1 MAFGDPQS
9 PFRDDFYQ
17 HQQYQRRQS
26 HGIRVLLW
34 ILAAIAG
41 IGILC
46 CAGALFWLFSSY
58 SGDDDDDRM
67 AVDMPLDAF
76 HAQAAAAFNGDDVG
90 VGKRD
95 LRKVSGLF
103 DALAKAVR
111 EDDQTAF
118 RRLID
123 VDRLFEQIHQV
134 GLTRLNRFEAERMKM
149 ELRGDV
155 DPPGNWQRYDI
166 ARIDL
171 ADNGNDALV
180 YAYLWNDEDSISS
193 CFWITRDGDEWKLYD
208 WELLEYG
215 YRKSKIYAGTIANA
229 DDLRLAITDLAFE
242 DIEQAGNAIDDYEF
256 DEAADHLLR
265 AQSRDVLPMFRN
277 AVLIRIGFAWS
288 LANRDR
294 DSVETFRKIKP
305 PEAAPVT
312 FYGQAIAL
320 QGLGKYE
327 EALETAAKYE
337 DMLGFNPK
345 VTMLRAELLA
355 EMGRTEE
362 AADRWRRLLKFD
374 PEDVDALAS
383 LAPLLADDE
392 KDVIVE
398 YLDKLADP
406 MDAIDEL
413 AVPCYWRDDTAL
425 LETLVR
431 YEEEHLPD
439 SPHTEYL
446 LGLID
451 EIDEQYE
458 AAAAHYRIAWE
469 AEPDEERQNHYVEN
483 YLDAMSD
490 GGQAVVGYENAP
502 DPSHA
507 FLYLAEGYEEQ
518 ESLISRDDLVPLV
531 AAHLRRTPDDPWA
544 HYYQGVLWR
553 EDSRFDEAV
562 EQFRM
567 ALKNA
572 DEEYLQ
578 TWWRN
583 ELAQTLLDAGHL
595 QQAYQTLEPPADAF
609 RSLAEHCHG
618 WENYEMLVR
627 LVELHR
633 AVEPHDE
640 LLDHYEALVH
650 KREGNLAEAEQ
661 LVKRGYAA
669 ASDEDTKATYRSL
682 WLTVRLESA
691 NPESVYRDIPDAA
704 DDFNLMANRLAV
716 RERWPAIRRLI
727 DAHRAVRP
735 ADPQLV
741 FHDVR
746 LAWLTDDFE
755 TVCSLLKSWPADKL
769 ADLERWQSSSLRDW
783 RFRSLLRLDR
793 QSDAMAAAQEYYE
806 DDDDPSQ
813 LAVVH
818 ALRKDAD
825 ALAKLMDELAQSSFS
840 PYADEDAGPLVLGDP
855 VFRTL
860 RREHPPLPTHYD
872 TAYKEV
878 VLLLRKPSPWNAD
891 QVREA
896 IKELTE
902 PGRGPEVVALA
913 PASGSPNSS
922 FLVRIGEY
930 ALTITIGAGAY
941 DRQQEVSHPL
951 LKAALADHD
960 AWLAVDWF
968 RSSDEKAARSLAR
981 RIAAALADE
990 NCMAFYLDTP
1000 ERLVN
1005 NAPEFRELVLNDP
1018 LASKTTESG
1027 EYAWLYHDE
1036 TSDRD
1041 EEKTLRAMRREV
1053 RDFRWA
1059 FGKRGAE
1066 DEFLIQI
1073 VLNVGH
1079 LYERLW
1085 LRVLRIETSANGS
1098 NTFIAVATTDSQL
1111 VPEFRQ
1117 SDPVRVGKY
1126 QILDWQYTAGGQ
1138 TVRARDSAKPVD

>member
-58 SGDDDDDRM
+58 SSDDGEDQV
-67 AVDMPLDAF
+67 AVDLPLDAF

-95 LRKVSGLF
+95 LRKVSVLL

-111 EDDQTAF
+111 EDDETAF

-123 VDRLFEQIHQV
+123 VDRLFEQIHRV

-180 YAYLWNDEDSISS
+180 YAYLWNDQDSISS

-215 YRKSKIYAGTIANA
+215 YRKSKIYAGTMAA
-229 DDLRLAITDLAFE
+229 GDDPRFGITDLAFE
-242 DIEQAGNAIDDYEF
+242 DIEEAGNAIDDYEF

-265 AQSRDVLPMFRN
+265 AQSSDVLPMFRN
-277 AVLIRIGFAWS
+277 AVLIRLGFSWS
-288 LANRDR
+288 LCDRDR
-294 DSVETFRKIKP
+294 EAVETFRKITP
-305 PEAAPVT
+305 PETAPVT

-320 QGLGKYE
+320 QGLGKYK

-362 AADRWRRLLKFD
+362 AADRWQRLLKFD
-374 PEDVDALAS
+374 PEDIDALAS

-398 YLDKLADP
+398 CLDNLADP

-413 AVPCYWRDDTAL
+413 ALPCFWRDDTAL

-431 YEEEHLPD
+431 YEKEHLPD

-451 EIDEQYE
+451 EIDEQYD
-458 AAAAHYRIAWE
+458 AAAAHYRLAWE
-469 AEPDEERQNHYVEN
+469 AESDEERQNHYVEN

-507 FLYLAEGYEEQ
+507 FLYLAEGYEQQ
-518 ESLISRDDLVPLV
+518 ESLISRDELVPLV

-553 EDSRFDEAV
+553 EDDRFDDAA
-562 EQFRM
+562 EQFRT

-572 DEEYLQ
+572 DEEYLE

-609 RSLAEHCHG
+609 RSLAEHCQYSEKF
-618 WENYEMLVR
+618 ENLMR
-627 LVELHR
+627 LIELHR

-650 KREGNLAEAEQ
+650 KREGNLAEAER

-669 ASDEDTKATYRSL
+669 ASDEDTKTTYRSL
-682 WLTVRLESA
+682 WLTIRLESA
-691 NPESVYRDIPDAA
+691 NPESAYRDIPDAA
-704 DDFNLMANRLAV
+704 DDFNLMANRLAA
-716 RERWPAIRRLI
+716 RERWPALRRLI
-727 DAHRAVRP
+727 GAHRAVRP

-755 TVCSLLKSWPADKL
+755 TVCSLLRSWPADKL
-769 ADLERWQSSSLRDW
+769 ADLERWQLSSLRDW

-793 QSDAMAAAQEYYE
+793 QSDAMAAAREYYE

-825 ALAKLMDELAQSSFS
+825 ALAGLMDELAQSSFS
-840 PYADEDAGPLVLGDP
+840 PYGDEDVGRLVLGDP

-860 RREHPPLPTHYD
+860 RREYPPLPAHFD
-872 TAYKEV
+872 TANKEV
-878 VLLLRKPSPWNAD
+878 VLLLREPISWNAD
-891 QVREA
+891 RLREA
-896 IKELTE
+896 IKDLTE
-902 PGRGPEVVALA
+902 PAAASEVTAI
-913 PASGSPNSS
+913 ASEAENSKHS
-922 FLVRIGEY
+922 FLVRIGEHTLSVTM
-930 ALTITIGAGAY
+930 AGGAY
-941 DRQQEVSHPL
+941 DREQEVTDPL
-951 LKAALADHD
+951 LRAALADHN

-981 RIAAALADE
+981 RVACVLADE
-990 NCMAFYLDTP
+990 GCLAFYLDTP
-1000 ERLVN
+1000 EQLVN
-1005 NAPEFRELVLNDP
+1005 NTPEFRQIMLNDP
-1018 LASKTTESG
+1018 LASETAESG

-1036 TSDRD
+1036 ADAPD
-1041 EEKTLRAMRREV
+1041 AEQALRAMRRGL
-1053 RDFRWA
+1053 RDFRTA
-1059 FGKRGAE
+1059 FDNRKSE

-1073 VLNVGH
+1073 ALNLGH
-1079 LYERLW
+1079 LSELHW
-1085 LRVLRIETSANGS
+1085 LRVLRIETEANGR
-1098 NTFIAVATTDSQL
+1098 NAFVAAATSDSQL

-1117 SDPVRVGKY
+1117 GEPIRFGKY
-1126 QILDWQYTAGGQ
+1126 HILDWQYTADGR
-1138 TVRARDSAKPVD
+1138 TVRARDSLKQAD

>member
-1 MAFGDPQS
+1 MAFGDPDS

-17 HQQYQRRQS
+17 HQRRQS

-41 IGILC
+41 ICIFS

-58 SGDDDDDRM
+58 SGDGGEDQV
-67 AVDMPLDAF
+67 AVDLPLEAF
-76 HAQAAAAFNGDDVG
+76 HAHAAAAFNGDDVG

-95 LRKVSGLF
+95 FRRITVLL

-118 RRLID
+118 RRLTD
-123 VDRLFEQIHQV
+123 VDRLFEQIHRV
-134 GLTRLNRFEAERMKM
+134 GLARLNRFEAERMKM

-215 YRKSKIYAGTIANA
+215 YRKSRIYAGTIANA

-265 AQSRDVLPMFRN
+265 AQSRDVLPLFRN

-294 DSVETFRKIKP
+294 DAVETFRKIKP

-355 EMGRTEE
+355 EMGRTDE
-362 AADRWRRLLKFD
+362 AAERWQRLLKFD

-398 YLDKLADP
+398 YLGELADP

-413 AVPCYWRDDTAL
+413 ALPCYWRDDTAL

-431 YEEEHLPD
+431 YEKEHLPD

-458 AAAAHYRIAWE
+458 AAATHYRIAWE
-469 AEPDEERQNHYVEN
+469 AEPDVERQNHYVEN
-483 YLDAMSD
+483 YLVAMSD
-490 GGQAVVGYENAP
+490 GGKPIVGYENAP

-518 ESLISRDDLVPLV
+518 ESLISRDQLVPLV

-553 EDSRFDEAV
+553 EDGRFDNAA
-562 EQFRM
+562 EQFRT

-578 TWWRN
+578 SWWRD
-583 ELAQTLLDAGHL
+583 ELARALFDAGHL
-595 QQAYQTLEPPADAF
+595 QQAYQTLESPSAAF
-609 RSLAEHCHG
+609 RCLAEHCH
-618 WENYEMLVR
+618 NTDRYEKLLS

-633 AVEPHDE
+633 AAEPNDE
-640 LLDHYEALVH
+640 LLDHYEALFR
-650 KREGNLAEAEQ
+650 KQEGDLAEAER
-661 LVKRGYAA
+661 LLKRGYAA

-691 NPESVYRDIPDAA
+691 SPESAYRDIPDAA

-716 RERWPAIRRLI
+716 RERWPALRRLI

-741 FHDVR
+741 FQEVR
-746 LAWLTDDFE
+746 LAWLTEDYK

-769 ADLERWQSSSLRDW
+769 ADLETWQLSSLRDW

-793 QSDAMAAAQEYYE
+793 QSDAMAAAREYYE

-825 ALAKLMDELAQSSFS
+825 ALAGLLDELAQSSFS
-840 PYADEDAGPLVLGDP
+840 LYADEDVGPLVLGDP
-855 VFRTL
+855 VFRAL
-860 RREHPPLPTHYD
+860 RLEHPPLPTHFD
-872 TAYKEV
+872 TANKEA
-878 VLLLRKPSPWNAD
+878 VLLLREPISWNAD
-891 QVREA
+891 RLREA
-896 IKELTE
+896 IKHLTE
-902 PGRGPEVVALA
+902 PATASEVTAIAPEAE
-913 PASGSPNSS
+913 NSKHS
-922 FLVRIGEY
+922 FLVRIDEH
-930 ALTITIGAGAY
+930 ALSVTMAGGAY
-941 DRQQEVSHPL
+941 DREQEVSDPL
-951 LKAALADHD
+951 LRAALADHN

-981 RIAAALADE
+981 RLATALADE
-990 NCMAFYLDTP
+990 DCLAFYLDTP
-1000 ERLVN
+1000 EQLVKN
-1005 NAPEFRELVLNDP
+1005 TPEFRQLMLNDP
-1018 LASKTTESG
+1018 LASETAESG

-1036 TSDRD
+1036 THDPDAERA
-1041 EEKTLRAMRREV
+1041 LRAIRRGL
-1053 RDFRWA
+1053 RDFRTA
-1059 FGKRGAE
+1059 FGKRKAE

-1073 VLNVGH
+1073 ALNVGH
-1079 LYERLW
+1079 LFERHW

-1098 NTFIAVATTDSQL
+1098 NTFVAAAATDSQL
-1111 VPEFRQ
+1111 IPEFRQ
-1117 SDPVRVGKY
+1117 GELVRIGKY
-1126 QILDWQYTAGGQ
+1126 QILDWQYTADGR
-1138 TVRARDSAKPVD
+1138 TVRAGDPLKQAD